1 MLDSSLLDE
10 FITGRV
16 EPHIYA
22 FSTNTIPNYLKVG
35 DTYRPV
41 SERLREW
48 RVCYP
53 NLEPQYDA
61 KALISDEVYFRDF
74 SVHQYLETDKK
85 RIRLAAADIPQGIY
99 YSREFF
105 REATSA
111 DVQDA
116 IEDIEKD
123 YSEKTQKY
131 QFYNVETLRPE
142 TTHYARTETFSPRPN
157 QEAAI
162 ANFNAARANGRT
174 NLLMYAVMRFGKSF
188 TSMCCALE
196 MGAKL
201 VVVVSAKAD
210 VLSEW
215 KRTVE
220 SHVKFEQYEFIAA
233 KELKRNNHA
242 ITDLMAAGKRVV
254 VFLTLQD
261 LQGKVIKDR
270 HREVFGQDIDLLL
283 VDETHFGARAQKY
296 GAVLASAYNYE
307 TDIRNIKDEDDCVD
321 SETADKIIKT
331 ITAKI
336 TIHLSG
342 TPYRILMSS
351 EFKKEDIIA
360 FYQFTD
366 IETDKENWDKEHIL
380 GDDVKEWD
388 NPYYGFPQMV
398 RFAFNPNESSRNR
411 LAELK
416 NSGVT
421 YAFSALFKPLSI
433 RKTADGLHKK
443 FKYEKEILDL
453 LEVIDGTKEDDELF
467 GFLGYDKIKE
477 GKMCRHIVI
486 VLPYCAAC
494 DALESL
500 IKDNADRFVNLSD
513 YEILNIA
520 GVDVPNAHPSPKE
533 VKNKI
538 RECESNDKKTITLTV
553 NRMLTGST
561 VPEWDTM
568 IYLKDTASPQEYDQA
583 IFRLQ
588 NQYIKTF
595 TDNEGHTIKL
605 NMKPQTLL
613 VDFDPNR
620 MFVMQEQKSKI
631 YNANTDIGGNTELQ
645 RRIELELRYSPI
657 VTVNSNKIEQV
668 SASDIMRAVS
678 DYRQDKGIREE
689 ASEIAVDLGIL
700 DDPIIRAAI
709 ERENEIGSGK
719 GLALPAHQPRDG
731 GGEEIDI
738 PPVPSETDDKG
749 SADGGTTDTGTGDGE
764 TQPSGGSET
773 DGDARDRE
781 KTLKKKMQSH
791 YMRLLLFAF
800 VTKDRVISLADIID
814 KMDGAEN
821 SRIAANLGLDKTVL
835 SQINGKIN
843 KFVLSDLDYKIQD
856 INDLSQ
862 DTHKS
867 PAEKAGIA
875 IQKFGKLG
883 DAIVITPD
891 NICDDM
897 VGLLPEECLT
907 ALPET
912 GGKLLDIAGTAGEFA
927 LALHKRM
934 TALGVP
940 RETVENSIYTIPKSS
955 LCYELIRKVYEM
967 LGLNTQ
973 NIAGNFVATDLL
985 DIKVGNEIDFDRV
998 NDILTQNKPFEE
1010 IGLEDTPNKG
1020 EEKVKFEAIVGNPPY
1035 QENDGGAQKSARPI
1049 YNLFVDIAKNTNAPY
1064 LSLIIPTRW
1073 FAGGKGKELDSFRK
1087 EMMKD
1092 PYISELHDF
1101 LHPEEVFPDTNNRG
1115 GVCYFLRDIFSKNAG
1130 RVKFVT
1136 HNDSNSVHTYDRT
1149 LKIRDLDILVRDSKA
1164 IGILD
1169 KVVAEGASAET
1180 MSKYI
1185 SPAKAFGLRTFFIN
1199 DPLFR
1204 NTSAGLSKPIKC
1216 YGRGKKVGY
1225 LELKEVPSHQ
1235 EWIGLWKVYVPE
1247 SNNIGTELNDDN
1259 LNAFVGEPNSIC
1271 TESFLVIGAS
1281 LNMDGQMACNLV
1293 RYLKTKLARYLLSLA
1308 KISQHGTA
1316 KTYRFVPLQDF
1327 TDQSDIDWSKSV
1339 AEIDQ
1344 QLYAKYG
1351 LTEEEITFIENTIKP
1366 ME

>member
-74 SVHQYLETDKK
+74 SVHRYLENEKK

-131 QFYNVETLRPE
+131 QFYNVETLSPE
-142 TTHYARTETFSPRPN
+142 NTHYARAETFSPRPN

-242 ITDLMAAGKRVV
+242 ITDLMAAGKSVV

-307 TDIRNIKDEDDCVD
+307 MDIRNIKDEDDRVD

-331 ITAKI
+331 LTAKI

-520 GVDVPNAHPSPKE
+520 GVDVPNAYPSPKE

-738 PPVPSETDDKG
+738 PPDAPSTIDDKG

-764 TQPSGGSET
+764 TQPRGGSET

-940 RETVENSIYTIPKSS
+940 RETVENSIYTIPKSP

-1035 QENDGGAQKSARPI
+1035 QE
-1049 YNLFVDIAKNTNAPY
+1049 T
-1064 LSLIIPTRW
+1064 
-1073 FAGGKGKELDSFRK
+1073 
-1087 EMMKD
+1087 
-1092 PYISELHDF
+1092 IS
-1101 LHPEEVFPDTNNRG
+1101 N
-1115 GVCYFLRDIFSKNAG
+1115 
-1130 RVKFVT
+1130 
-1136 HNDSNSVHTYDRT
+1136 NDSNRSLSKQLFPEFIKLTIKLNPKYSSLITPSRWFTGEAQDGSFISLRKFVKEHNHFVSIYNYSIASNVFNNVWIAGGVNYYLYDRDYSGKVDFYT
-1149 LKIRDLDILVRDSKA
+1149 CNNIKKEKQTRDLFEEGLDIVINSGENYAILQKVRKGNFVSLTTITKGRDAFGITGKNAKNVSEAIFFDGAYELRCAHEEIRYVKKDIITKNMDIANKWKVFISKGNGGAGTLGDEKQVAILGKPYLGKAKSVCTDSLIPIGCFDTEAEALNLQKY
-1164 IGILD
+1164 IKTKFLRYIVGIL
-1169 KVVAEGASAET
+1169 KVSQNVSQ
-1180 MSKYI
+1180 
-1185 SPAKAFGLRTFFIN
+1185 N
-1199 DPLFR
+1199 
-1204 NTSAGLSKPIKC
+1204 
-1216 YGRGKKVGY
+1216 
-1225 LELKEVPSHQ
+1225 
-1235 EWIGLWKVYVPE
+1235 VY
-1247 SNNIGTELNDDN
+1247 
-1259 LNAFVGEPNSIC
+1259 
-1271 TESFLVIGAS
+1271 
-1281 LNMDGQMACNLV
+1281 Q
-1293 RYLKTKLARYLLSLA
+1293 
-1308 KISQHGTA
+1308 
-1316 KTYRFVPLQDF
+1316 FVPLQDF
-1327 TDQSDIDWSKSV
+1327 TEKSDIDWSKSV
-1339 AEIDQ
+1339 VEIDQ
-1344 QLYAKYG
+1344 QLYAKYS
-1351 LTEEEITFIENTIKP
+1351 LNDEEISFIESMIKP